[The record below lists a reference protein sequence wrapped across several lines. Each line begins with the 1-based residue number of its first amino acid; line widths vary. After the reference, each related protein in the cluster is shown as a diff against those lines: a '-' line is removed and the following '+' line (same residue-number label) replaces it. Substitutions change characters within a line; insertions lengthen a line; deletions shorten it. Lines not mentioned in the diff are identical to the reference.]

1 MQKLTSKQSQYLKS
15 LTHKLKPVVMIGQH
29 GLTEA
34 VLTEIES
41 ALTHHE
47 LIKIK
52 ISGAEKETKAAI
64 IHTISEHLNCSIVQ
78 QIGHTATLY
87 RPQPDQEKA
96 KIKLP

>member
-1 MQKLTSKQSQYLKS
+1 MQKLTTKQNQYLKS
-15 LTHKLKPVVMIGQH
+15 LAHKLKPVVMIGQH

-41 ALTHHE
+41 ALAHHE

-52 ISGAEKETKAAI
+52 ISGAEKDTKAAI
-64 IHTISEHLNCSIVQ
+64 IHTVSEHLNCAVVQ

-87 RPQPDQEKA
+87 RPHLDQSKA